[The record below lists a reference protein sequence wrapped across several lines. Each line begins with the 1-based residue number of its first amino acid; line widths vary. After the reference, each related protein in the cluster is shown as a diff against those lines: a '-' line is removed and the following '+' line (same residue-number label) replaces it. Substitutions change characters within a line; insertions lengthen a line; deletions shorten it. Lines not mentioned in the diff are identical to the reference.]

1 MLCIFNTFTSKYFH
15 FAHVILTMLSSTY
28 HFWGV
33 HNLNQ
38 AKSTKLNI
46 GEQSKIGLF
55 FFFRFLFC
63 FSFISFR
70 YSFFAFRY
78 SISFFVFHFWSF
90 TFCIRFSFFFSRFSF
105 FWHSKSGPV
114 SYFDIQTEVEYTI
127 FTFKILFW
135 HSNRG
140 PNIEFWYSKSY
151 FEIQNRAE
159 NRILTFKILFWHSSW
174 DWISRLTFE
183 ILFWHSKPGRIHILT
198 FKIPF
203 RHSNWGRISNFDIKN
218 PILTFEIRLNIEF
231 WHSKSYF
238 DIWTGAEYRSWHS
251 KSYFDIRIEVEY
263 RISTFKILF
272 WHWKRG
278 RISHFD
284 IPFKIL
290 FSHSNWGWI
299 SYCNIHNPFLTFE
312 LGPNIV
318 IWHSKSYF
326 HIRNRAEYRIL
337 TF

>member
-33 HNLNQ
+33 HNLYQ
-38 AKSTKLNI
+38 AKSAKLNI
-46 GEQSKIGLF
+46 GEQSEVGLF
-55 FFFRFLFC
+55 FFFRLC
-63 FSFISFR
+63 FSFIFFH

-78 SISFFVFHFWSF
+78 SISLFVFHFWSF
-90 TFCIRFSFFFSRFSF
+90 TFCIRFSFF
-105 FWHSKSGPV
+105 
-114 SYFDIQTEVEYTI
+114 I
-127 FTFKILFW
+127 FLTFKIGPSIVFW
-135 HSNRG
+135 HSNWGRIYYFYIQNPILTFKLG
-140 PNIEFWYSKSY
+140 PNIEFWYSISY
-151 FEIQNRAE
+151 FEIQNRAK

-203 RHSNWGRISNFDIKN
+203 RHSNWGRILNFDIKN

-263 RISTFKILF
+263 CISTFKILF

-278 RISHFD
+278 RILHFD

-290 FSHSNWGWI
+290 FSHLNWGWI

-312 LGPNIV
+312 LGPNIA
-318 IWHSKSYF
+318 IWRSKSNF
-326 HIRNRAEYRIL
+326 HIQNRAEYRIL

>member
-1 MLCIFNTFTSKYFH
+1 MLCIFDTFTSKYFH

-33 HNLNQ
+33 HNVYQ
-38 AKSTKLNI
+38 AKSAKLNI
-46 GEQSKIGLF
+46 GEQSKVGLF
-55 FFFRFLFC
+55 FFFRFLFFIYL
-63 FSFISFR
+63 FSL
-70 YSFFAFRY
+70 
-78 SISFFVFHFWSF
+78 FVFRFSLF
-90 TFCIRFSFFFSRFSF
+90 DFVIRFSLLVFHLLYPLFVFLFSF
-105 FWHSKSGPV
+105 F
-114 SYFDIQTEVEYTI
+114 I
-127 FTFKILFW
+127 FLTFKIGPSIVHVFW
-135 HSNRG
+135 HSNWGRIYYFYIQNPILTFKLG
-140 PNIEFWYSKSY
+140 PNIEFWY
-151 FEIQNRAE
+151 IQNRAE

-203 RHSNWGRISNFDIKN
+203 RHSNWGRISNFDIRN

-251 KSYFDIRIEVEY
+251 KSYFEIRIEVEY

-272 WHWKRG
+272 WHLKRG

-284 IPFKIL
+284 IPFKIP

>member
-28 HFWGV
+28 QFWGV
-33 HNLNQ
+33 HNLYQ
-38 AKSTKLNI
+38 AKSAKLNI
-46 GEQSKIGLF
+46 GEQSKVGLF
-55 FFFRFLFC
+55 FFFLFSLFGFLFI
-63 FSFISFR
+63 FFR

-78 SISFFVFHFWSF
+78 SISLFVFHFWSF
-90 TFCIRFSFFFSRFSF
+90 TFRIRFSFFSFRFSF

-114 SYFDIQTEVEYTI
+114 SYFDVQTEV
-127 FTFKILFW
+127 
-135 HSNRG
+135 
-140 PNIEFWYSKSY
+140 
-151 FEIQNRAE
+151 
-159 NRILTFKILFWHSSW
+159 
-174 DWISRLTFE
+174 E

-299 SYCNIHNPFLTFE
+299 SYLNIQNPFLTFE

-318 IWHSKSYF
+318 ILHSKSYF
-326 HIRNRAEYRIL
+326 HIRNRVEYRIL

>member
-1 MLCIFNTFTSKYFH
+1 MLYIFNTFTSKYFH

-33 HNLNQ
+33 HNLHQ
-38 AKSTKLNI
+38 AKSAKLNI
-46 GEQSKIGLF
+46 GEQSKVGLF
-55 FFFRFLFC
+55 FFFLFSHFVFHLSFFVIRFSL
-63 FSFISFR
+63 SVIRFR
-70 YSFFAFRY
+70 YSFFTFGLSPFVSAFR
-78 SISFFVFHFWSF
+78 FF
-90 TFCIRFSFFFSRFSF
+90 FSFF
-105 FWHSKSGPV
+105 
-114 SYFDIQTEVEYTI
+114 I
-127 FTFKILFW
+127 FLTFKIGTSIVFW
-135 HSNRG
+135 HSNWGRIYYFNIQNPILTFKLG

-159 NRILTFKILFWHSSW
+159 KRILTFKILFWHSSW
-174 DWISRLTFE
+174 DWILRLTFK
-183 ILFWHSKPGRIHILT
+183 ILFWHSQPGRIHILT

-218 PILTFEIRLNIEF
+218 PILIFEIRLNIEF

-337 TF
+337 KF